1 MNKWL
6 GVLCTMLCT
15 VGFAAMA
22 FGVVRPNPQTCQ
34 QLIQNS
40 CTKCHGV
47 KRICTTLDK
56 PDANW
61 PAIVADMGKRG
72 KLSQE
77 VQVQA
82 LSCLTST
89 DIAVKA
95 ELCPQ
100 K

>member
-6 GVLCTMLCT
+6 GLLCTTLCT

-22 FGVVRPNPQTCQ
+22 FGVEPNLQACQ

-40 CTKCHGV
+40 CTKCHGI

-56 PDANW
+56 TDANW
-61 PAIVADMGKRG
+61 PAIVANMAKRG

-77 VQVQA
+77 VQGQA

-89 DIAVKA
+89 DRAINA

>member
-6 GVLCTMLCT
+6 GMLCAT
-15 VGFAAMA
+15 VCTFGFAAIVSSA
-22 FGVVRPNPQTCQ
+22 EVNPQACQ
-34 QLIQNS
+34 QVIENS
-40 CTKCHGV
+40 CTKCHGI

-56 PDANW
+56 ADADW

-77 VQVQA
+77 VQDQA
-82 LSCLTST
+82 LSCLTSA
-89 DIAVKA
+89 DVAVKGTV
-95 ELCPQ
+95 CPQ